1 MPSETAS
8 LGPAACGGLPRPLR
22 RLLHVLPSRRAPEL
36 GTGRHH
42 PRGRCTWLRIT
53 LLRSGFR
60 SSERGRVLRYPRVA
74 TDLSS
79 LSRFIR
85 EPMHKLLNLMNVSVL
100 SRVLRV
106 CRDVTLSVAVLR
118 VCSAVTRCVVASV
131 SLIFSW
137 LINAHAALAHAAAT
151 GGT

>member
-1 MPSETAS
+1 M
-8 LGPAACGGLPRPLR
+8 
-22 RLLHVLPSRRAPEL
+22 
-36 GTGRHH
+36 
-42 PRGRCTWLRIT
+42 
-53 LLRSGFR
+53 
-60 SSERGRVLRYPRVA
+60 RYPRVA

-131 SLIFSW
+131 SLIFS
-137 LINAHAALAHAAAT
+137 
-151 GGT
+151 